1 MEDAMRE
8 HIQLAYTDMTQPE
21 LVGRPEREAVI
32 SQDDILNLKISLE
45 IISDS
50 AELVLDRYLFN

>member
-1 MEDAMRE
+1 MRE

>member
-8 HIQLAYTDMTQPE
+8 HIQLAYTDMAHPD
-21 LVGRPEREAVI
+21 LVGRPDREAVI
-32 SQDDILNLKISLE
+32 SQDDIVNLKISLE

-50 AELVLDRYLFN
+50 SELVLDRYLFN